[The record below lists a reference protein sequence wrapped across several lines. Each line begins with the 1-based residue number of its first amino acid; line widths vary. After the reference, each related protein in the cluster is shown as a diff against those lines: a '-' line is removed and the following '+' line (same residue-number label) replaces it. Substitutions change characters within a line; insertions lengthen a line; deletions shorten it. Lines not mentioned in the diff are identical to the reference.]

1 MQMNLQLARAV
12 LSDTEELPKRR
23 FEALILKGEKPR
35 KWRSK
40 GVSTRLSFEHAGS
53 LDFPCICCMAIKSPW
68 TTLSVKKEMVEQT
81 VPLVGVGFK

>member
-1 MQMNLQLARAV
+1 MNLQLARAV

-23 FEALILKGEKPR
+23 FEALILKCEKPR

-53 LDFPCICCMAIKSPW
+53 LDFPGYCCTAIKSPW
-68 TTLSVKKEMVEQT
+68 STLRVKKEMVEQA
-81 VPLVGVGFK
+81 VLLVGVWFNGS